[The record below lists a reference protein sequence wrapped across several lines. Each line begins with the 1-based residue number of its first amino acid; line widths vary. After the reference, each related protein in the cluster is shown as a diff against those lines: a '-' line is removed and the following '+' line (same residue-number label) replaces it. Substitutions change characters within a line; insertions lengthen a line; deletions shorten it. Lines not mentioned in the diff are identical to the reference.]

1 MRRARTKGATMR
13 STLEIE
19 IAVSDNLPAT
29 EQELR
34 YALAARCAM
43 YRYVKRG
50 LCKLCDAILAD
61 RPNRLLRLKAMNAK
75 KEIEAFFAGQKR
87 PVDEWL
93 GPDNR
98 PDSPEH
104 AKLMASGKALVKRV
118 TGVDLDEPGMDGGTS
133 DA

>member
-1 MRRARTKGATMR
+1 MAKAKMR

-19 IAVSDNLPAT
+19 IAVSDNAMAT

-34 YALAARCAM
+34 YALIS
-43 YRYVKRG
+43 RYSMFHFVKG
-50 LCKLCDAILAD
+50 SLHKLCDAILAD
-61 RPNRLLRLKAMNAK
+61 KPSGLLRFMATNARNELKAL
-75 KEIEAFFAGQKR
+75 FDGQKR

-104 AKLMASGKALVKRV
+104 ARIMASGKALVKRV
-118 TGVDLDEPGMDGGTS
+118 TGVDL
-133 DA
+133 